1 MTPRVLASAAL
12 VLVALV
18 IAPAPALGHA
28 SLLAADPPDGGTLS
42 TTPYTLTLTFDEP
55 LGAAGS
61 SVVVRDA
68 AGTEVAT
75 GGISDQSATV
85 MTAQLPSLPAGEYVV
100 RWTAQTPDDQAVER
114 GTLTFTVGSATA
126 TPAAPASPGP
136 SDPTPGPASGN
147 DLLLALIV
155 AGLALA
161 AIVGF
166 LVIRNRR

>member
-1 MTPRVLASAAL
+1 MISRALASIVLALAVTVVAAAS
-12 VLVALV
+12 VF
-18 IAPAPALGHA
+18 GHA
-28 SLLAADPPDGGTLS
+28 SLLAADPPDGGTLT

-55 LGAAGS
+55 LGPAGS

-68 AGTEVAT
+68 AGSEVAT
-75 GGISDQSATV
+75 GGVSDQSATV

-114 GTLTFTVGSATA
+114 GTLTFTVGPGT
-126 TPAAPASPGP
+126 ASPLSTASPAPSGP
-136 SDPTPGPASGN
+136 PPGSAGGS

-155 AGLALA
+155 AGVALA